1 MDKEK
6 HLSILSNDIK
16 LITKNL
22 GEDNN
27 IDQLFSQI
35 NKELKCTY
43 LTYMIET
50 ENFKVHFSSNDD
62 WQKAFVKDKLIN
74 VCPIYRNAF
83 EAIKSQK
90 NFVFTLWDAVP
101 HLKGEEQDL
110 MDLRHSYNIG
120 HGLGLAIRQGKF
132 RESLVLAGDADN
144 HKFSAQAVSNR
155 AIIDSALSTFRK
167 SILSNTPQ
175 IITKSMNFTY

>member
-1 MDKEK
+1 M
-6 HLSILSNDIK
+6 SILSNDIK

-22 GEDNN
+22 GEDEN
-27 IDQLFSQI
+27 IDQLFSQL
-35 NKELKCTY
+35 NNDLKCTY

-50 ENFKVHFSSNDD
+50 ETLKVHFSSNND
-62 WQKAFVKDKLIN
+62 WQKTFVKDKLIN

-83 EAIKSQK
+83 EAIKNKK

-120 HGLGLAIRQGKF
+120 HGLGLAIKQGQF
-132 RESLVLAGDADN
+132 RESLVLAGNADN
-144 HKFSAQAVSNR
+144 YNFSAQIVNNR
-155 AIIDSALSTFRK
+155 TIIDSALSTFRK

-175 IITKSMNFTY
+175 IITKSTNPTY